1 MIINSMGKLVSPSD
15 DCQRYIINVTTKKVH
30 WRLKRGIIDFKESLT
45 EARWGVKK
53 MNLIRD
59 YMSEVIINVT
69 KRTPRGF
76 GRKRIIP

>member
-1 MIINSMGKLVSPSD
+1 
-15 DCQRYIINVTTKKVH
+15 
-30 WRLKRGIIDFKESLT
+30 
-45 EARWGVKK
+45 
-53 MNLIRD
+53 MNHIRD